1 MTVLDMHGEAASLD
15 DKVREVGE
23 AGTMQLEADAK
34 FLRGILAALIL
45 FTAAIGA
52 AAGYAAVHQVSDTST
67 FAMAR

>member
-1 MTVLDMHGEAASLD
+1 MTVIDMHGEAAGQGEN
-15 DKVREVGE
+15 VHETGE

-45 FTAAIGA
+45 FTVAIGA
-52 AAGYAAVHQVSDTST
+52 AAGYAAVYQAPETAA